1 MKFYVIEPVELPTLN
16 RSEGFRAFEISP
28 WAGQGYGKK
37 KEANEVKAFLEKK
50 FGIKFVVKS
59 EEDNLLN

>member
-16 RSEGFRAFEISP
+16 RSEGFRAFETSP

-37 KEANEVKAFLEKK
+37 KEANEVKKFLEKK
-50 FGIKFVVKS
+50 FGIKFEVKS
-59 EEDNLLN
+59 EEDNLNF